1 MLVKWIP
8 LNLTEAR
15 GFVSHYTITYSPQT
29 SGRKRISSST
39 LTKIVPGMDS
49 NTTAVEDLDSDSEYG
64 VAVSATNGAGTSDS
78 STTADVSLFIFVGM
92 SVMRKILPLLGLSI
106 QPAGLCGE
114 TYALERDIIS
124 LR

>member
-8 LNLTEAR
+8 LNLAEAR

-78 STTADVSLFIFVGM
+78 STTADVSLFIFVGK
-92 SVMRKILPLLGLSI
+92 SVMRKYYY
-106 QPAGLCGE
+106 C
-114 TYALERDIIS
+114 
-124 LR
+124 